1 MRIFPKSK
9 IALVLTADL
18 SLVIDVVIV
27 EGKLI
32 VPL

>member
-9 IALVLTADL
+9 IILVLTVDL

-27 EGKLI
+27 EDKLI